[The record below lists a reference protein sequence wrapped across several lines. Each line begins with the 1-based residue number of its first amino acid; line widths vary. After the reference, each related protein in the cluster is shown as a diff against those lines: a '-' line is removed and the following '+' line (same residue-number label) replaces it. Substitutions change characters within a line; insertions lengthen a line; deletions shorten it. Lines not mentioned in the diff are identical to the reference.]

1 MIQSVGWAGLLLLTA
16 AAAMGLTVSV
26 VTPQGAPRLMVDGQ
40 PVRGRMFWGGPGSRP
55 LALPA
60 DGQVVTTEFR
70 ALADEPE
77 HATMHLRFG
86 GTPGTIVLDDLQVTD
101 TATGRDVIAA
111 NRFEGEA
118 DSFRQE
124 WTFWPTGEQNTVA
137 DVQVVPG
144 AGRDGSG
151 GLRITLTNPK
161 SGAWPDWHLYHHA
174 NLRLE
179 QGHTYRISLWVK
191 AEPAR
196 TVKIAF
202 YRPGTSFVFL
212 GGPGDVFGPQVRM
225 AGEAGAPFVS
235 FPMPLPWPKPGE
247 AADFAAVDNAAA
259 NVLSANPDALL
270 IPRIGMAAP
279 SWWLDAHPD
288 EIMTWDR
295 GDHRR
300 METVAGPNYRRDAA
314 ARLKALVE
322 HLETTYPDRIAGYH
336 PSGQNTGEW
345 FYMDTWQ
352 HVLNGYAPA
361 DEEAFR
367 AWLRGKYGRDEAL
380 QQAWSDPVVTI
391 AMATV
396 PTAVARYAHPA
407 GILRDPVNEAQ
418 ILDFNA
424 FQQESMATWVCEM
437 AKAIKDGCQRR
448 KLAVFF
454 YGYVFEFAPVS
465 TGPATSGHY
474 GLRTVLNCPDVDLL
488 CSPISYWDRGAG
500 GTAPTMTAAESVA
513 LAGKLWLNE
522 DDTHT
527 YLASEPFPGSRE
539 HVTTLAETNHLMVRN
554 TAQAAC
560 RNLAC
565 WWMDLGSSGW
575 FNDPAIWAE
584 MKRLAPVD
592 QTFLDQPTPYRPEVA
607 AIVDEQAMIA
617 VAEGGY
623 RVTRK
628 TVYEARTAFGRM
640 GAPFGQYLQDD
651 VAANRVAAK
660 LLVFLSPW
668 RMDAPQRR
676 QLLDAG
682 RGRAKVWC
690 YAPGYLEGQQTS
702 LKAMRELTGFELRAV
717 DVPQALASPTPQGLK
732 LGLQPLGVEER
743 ITPLFAAA
751 DATEAETLA
760 RWSDGSAAIAL
771 RQTPDGLTAFV
782 GTPGLSPALLRILA
796 ERAGVKLFCRSDCNV
811 YANGP
816 IVAVHGAVDGPV
828 QLDLGG
834 TGPVADA
841 LTGEQVSDEP
851 TFSLALRKGETR
863 VFRRPLR

>member
-1 MIQSVGWAGLLLLTA
+1 MIPNSVWPGLLLLATA
-16 AAAMGLTVSV
+16 ASFGLTVTV
-26 VTPQGAPRLMVDGQ
+26 ETPQGAPRLVVDGQ
-40 PVRGRMFWGGPGSRP
+40 PVRGRMFWGGSGSRP
-55 LALPA
+55 LPLSA
-60 DGQVVTTEFR
+60 DGELVTAEFR
-70 ALADEPE
+70 ALADEP
-77 HATMHLRFG
+77 ANGTMHFRFG
-86 GTPGTIVLDDLQVTD
+86 ATPGTVVLDDLRVTD
-101 TATGRDVIAA
+101 LATGRDVIAT
-111 NRFEGEA
+111 NTFEGAA
-118 DSFRQE
+118 DSFKKE
-124 WTFWPTGEQNTVA
+124 WTFWPTGDQNTVA
-137 DVQVVPG
+137 DVKVAPG
-144 AGRDGSG
+144 LGRNGSG
-151 GLRITLTNPK
+151 GLQITLSNPK

-174 NLRLE
+174 NLKLE
-179 QGHTYRISLWVK
+179 KGHDYRISCWAK
-191 AEPAR
+191 ATPAR

-202 YRPGTSFVFL
+202 YRPGTNFVFL
-212 GGPGDVFGPQVRM
+212 GGPGDVFAPQVRL

-235 FPMPLPWPKPGE
+235 FPMPLPWPQPGE
-247 AADFAAVDNAAA
+247 APNFAAADNAAEV
-259 NVLSANPDALL
+259 VLAANPDALL

-295 GDHRR
+295 GEHPKC
-300 METVAGPNYRRDAA
+300 ETVAGPNYRREAA
-314 ARLKALVE
+314 AHLKALVE
-322 HLETTYPDRIAGYH
+322 HLEAKFPERMAGYH

-345 FYMDTWQ
+345 FYRDTWQ

-367 AWLRGKYGRDEAL
+367 RWLQAKYGTDAAL
-380 QQAWSDPVVTI
+380 KQAWSDPVVTI

-396 PTAVARYAHPA
+396 PTAVSRYAHPA
-407 GILRDPVNEAQ
+407 GILRDPVKEAQ
-418 ILDFNA
+418 ILDFSA

-437 AKAIKDGCQRR
+437 AKAIKDGCQRK

-474 GLRTVLNCPDVDLL
+474 GLRTVLNSPDVDLL

-513 LAGKLWLNE
+513 LAGKMWLNE

-592 QTFLDQPTPYRPEVA
+592 QPFLDQPIPYRPEVA
-607 AIVDEQAMIA
+607 AIVDERAMIA

-628 TVYEARTAFGRM
+628 VVYEARASLGRM

-651 VAANRVAAK
+651 VVGNRVDAK
-660 LLVFLSPW
+660 LLLFCSPW
-668 RMDAPQRR
+668 RTDAAQRK
-676 QLLDAG
+676 QLLESTKG
-682 RGRAKVWC
+682 QAKVWC
-690 YAPGYLEGQQTS
+690 YAPGYLDGAQTN
-702 LKAMRELTGFELRAV
+702 LAAMKQLTGFELRPV
-717 DVPQALASPTPQGLK
+717 TVPKAMATPTAAGQALGLE
-732 LGLQPLGVEER
+732 PLGIDEAV
-743 ITPLFAAA
+743 TPLFAAT

-760 RWSDGSAAIAL
+760 RWSDGSAAIAV
-771 RQTPDGLTAFV
+771 RQTPEGLSAFV
-782 GTPGLSPALLRILA
+782 GTPGLSPALLRALA
-796 ERAGVKLFCRSDCNV
+796 DRAGVKLFCRTDCNV

-816 IVAVHGAVDGPV
+816 IVAVHGAVDGSV
-828 QLDLGG
+828 KLELGG
-834 TGPVADA
+834 DGPVVDA
-841 LTGEQVSDEP
+841 LTGTKVSDVT
-851 TFSLALRKGETR
+851 TFTVELKKGETR
-863 VFRRPLR
+863 VFRR